1 MAVTLTQ
8 DPANNIKTNKPVTI
22 RVSSNT
28 SIKEA
33 KWIKGSGSAQ
43 EVWANGTAITDKSFT
58 VDENGSYS
66 VAVQDN
72 EGQVEIKTIE
82 IRNIDKIPPQPVR
95 DLTVRYSPYKQK
107 ITVKWQ
113 NPYNLE
119 RQALQI
125 ICKKD
130 NDEVKNETLSKY
142 KSSFEINDITPDG
155 STYTLTVITK
165 DEADNIK
172 SSEPKTVAA
181 IDIPEITEVKLD
193 RKHLDV
199 VQTDRAIAVT
209 IKGTYFDR
217 VNKLTVQVTEEIK
230 PR

>member
-1 MAVTLTQ
+1 MGNKSKDGTSVTAKTSRRMAVTLTQ

-95 DLTVRYSPYKQK
+95 DLQYAILHT
-107 ITVKWQ
+107 
-113 NPYNLE
+113 N
-119 RQALQI
+119 
-125 ICKKD
+125 KKS
-130 NDEVKNETLSKY
+130 L
-142 KSSFEINDITPDG
+142 
-155 STYTLTVITK
+155 
-165 DEADNIK
+165 
-172 SSEPKTVAA
+172 
-181 IDIPEITEVKLD
+181 
-193 RKHLDV
+193 
-199 VQTDRAIAVT
+199 
-209 IKGTYFDR
+209 
-217 VNKLTVQVTEEIK
+217 
-230 PR
+230 